1 MFDIWSGLANFLAE
15 IIEKYGGELN
25 LDRIPNFTV
34 HKQSGKKRSMLKEYR
49 DRFIKARR
57 K

>member
-25 LDRIPNFTV
+25 LDRIPTLLYTN
-34 HKQSGKKRSMLKEYR
+34 SPG
-49 DRFIKARR
+49 R
-57 K
+57 KDLC